1 MAFGKKGRGI
11 AFVAALCAGALILS
25 EKDFSFEHLLNNV
38 SELKEEKLAG
48 ISAKENDELL
58 ILVNRWHPLDSDY
71 TPELTALSDGTQVD
85 KRCVQELITMLE
97 DCNNAG
103 FSPYI
108 CSAYRT
114 IEKQQELYDNKVQ
127 RLINDGWPEHLAQER
142 AATEVARPGTS
153 EHHLGLALDI
163 IDSGYTVLDE
173 EQENT
178 PTQRWLIENSW
189 KYGFILRYPEGKSEV
204 TGIIYEPWHY
214 RYVGMEAAAAIH
226 RSGLCLE
233 EYLESIGN

>member
-1 MAFGKKGRGI
+1 MASGKKGRGI
-11 AFVAALCAGALILS
+11 VFIAALCAGALILS
-25 EKDFSFEHLLNNV
+25 ENDFSFEHILNNV
-38 SELKEEKLAG
+38 AQLKEEKLAG
-48 ISAKENDELL
+48 ISVKENDELL

-71 TPELTALSDGTQVD
+71 APELTSLSDGTQVD
-85 KRCVQELITMLE
+85 KRCAQELMTMLE

-114 IEKQQELYDNKVQ
+114 IAKQQELYDNKVQ
-127 RLINDGWPEHLAQER
+127 RLINDGWPEHLAEER

-153 EHHLGLALDI
+153 EHHLGLAFDI

-178 PTQRWLIENSW
+178 STQRWLIENSW
-189 KYGFILRYPEGKSEV
+189 KYGFILRYPEGKSEI

-214 RYVGMEAAAAIH
+214 RYVGREAAAAIH
-226 RSGLCLE
+226 ESGLCLE
-233 EYLESIGN
+233 EYLESIGK